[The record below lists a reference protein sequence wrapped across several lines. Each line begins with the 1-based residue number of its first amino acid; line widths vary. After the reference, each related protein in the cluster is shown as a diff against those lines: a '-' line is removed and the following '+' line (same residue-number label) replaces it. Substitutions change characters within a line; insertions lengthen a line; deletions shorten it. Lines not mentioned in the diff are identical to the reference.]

1 MVKEEKKTN
10 QKPRLSYDELVGLAG
25 QLSAENKRLKLTL
38 EDASRKMQIL
48 ESRDYYERLSWLWR
62 VFTLENAEAVFGKS
76 FVEDKIKEFKLLMTP
91 VESPEG
97 KEEGKDLNS

>member
-38 EDASRKMQIL
+38 EDASRNLYRNKVNSL
-48 ESRDYYERLSWLWR
+48 YSTLSLLLFDYSTFSAYMTTVPQEKL
-62 VFTLENAEAVFGKS
+62 VF
-76 FVEDKIKEFKLLMTP
+76 
-91 VESPEG
+91 
-97 KEEGKDLNS
+97 